1 MKRQIKR
8 VAAIHD
14 LSGFGRTSLAVVIP
28 ILSTMGMQVCSL
40 PTAVLSTHTGGF
52 EGYTFVDLTEF
63 MDKSINHWKELGI
76 EFDCIYSGFLGSPQ
90 QIDIISRFIDD
101 FSGNDPLI
109 VVDPAMGDNGRLYS
123 TMTGEMVV
131 RMRHLITKADII
143 TPNFTEAAFLLDE
156 PYRTGITLEEMKDWL
171 VRLSDMGPQ
180 ISIITSVPYRG
191 SKYPKH
197 QTSVIAYNREDGR
210 FWKVTC
216 EYIPAH
222 YPGAGDTFTSVLTGS
237 LLQGDSLPLA
247 MDRSV
252 QFITTAIRASYG
264 SQYPEREG
272 VLLERVLGVLNLPV
286 VSSSYEVL

>member
-28 ILSTMGMQVCSL
+28 ILSTMGMQVCSM

-52 EGYTFVDLTEF
+52 EGYSFVDLTQF
-63 MDKSINHWKELGI
+63 MAGCVNHWKKLEI
-76 EFDCIYSGFLGSPQ
+76 EFDCIYSGFLGSPR
-90 QIDIISRFIDD
+90 QIDIISGFIDD
-101 FSGNDPLI
+101 FSGNDPLV

-123 TMTGEMVV
+123 TMSEEMVV
-131 RMRHLITKADII
+131 KMRCLISKADII
-143 TPNFTEAAFLLDE
+143 TPNFTEAAYLLDE
-156 PYRTGITLEEMKDWL
+156 PYRTEVTLEEMKEWL
-171 VRLSDMGPQ
+171 VRLTDMGPK
-180 ISIITSVPYRG
+180 IAIITSVPYRG
-191 SKYPKH
+191 SKHPKH
-197 QTSVIAYNREDGR
+197 KTSVIAFNREDGR

-216 EYIPAH
+216 EYIPTH
-222 YPGAGDTFTSVLTGS
+222 YPGAGDTFTSVLVGS

-247 MDRSV
+247 MDRGV

-286 VSSSYEVL
+286 VSSSYEIL